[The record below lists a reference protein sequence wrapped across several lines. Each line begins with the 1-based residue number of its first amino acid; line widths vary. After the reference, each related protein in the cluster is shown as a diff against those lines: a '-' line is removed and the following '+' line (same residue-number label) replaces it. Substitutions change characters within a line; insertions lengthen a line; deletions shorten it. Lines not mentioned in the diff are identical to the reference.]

1 MPNAIPVVVE
11 ATAKRAFATAV
22 DWPGWCRGG
31 RDEAGA
37 LDALVAY
44 GRRYA
49 RVAERAGVAFGV
61 PDDASGFD
69 VVERL
74 PGGAGTDFGAPG
86 VQAALEEAPLGGD
99 ERTRLEGLLAAG
111 WLEFQAIAH
120 GARGRALRKG
130 PRGGGRELDAI
141 VEHAVGA
148 HEGYVR
154 RLGGAAPRLG
164 TVGEADLD
172 AAVHALLEATTAALD
187 ASERGELPAV
197 GPRGG
202 RMWPA
207 RFFIR
212 YAAWHVLDHAWEVE
226 DRVG

>member
-1 MPNAIPVVVE
+1 MPEAIPVVIE
-11 ATAKRAFATAV
+11 ATTKRAFATAV

-44 GRRYA
+44 GPRYA
-49 RVAERAGVAFGV
+49 RVADRAGVAFDA
-61 PDDASGFD
+61 PDDVARFD

-111 WLEFQAIAH
+111 WVEFIAIAH
-120 GARGRALRKG
+120 GARGHPLRKG

-148 HEGYVR
+148 HEGYIR
-154 RLGGAAPRLG
+154 TLGGAAPRLG

-172 AAVHALLEATTAALD
+172 PAVHALLQATTAALD

-202 RMWPA
+202 RRWPA

>member
-1 MPNAIPVVVE
+1 MPAAIPVVVE

-22 DWPGWCRGG
+22 EWPGWCRGG
-31 RDEAGA
+31 RDEASA

-44 GRRYA
+44 APRYA
-49 RVAERAGVAFGV
+49 RVAERAGVAFAV
-61 PDDASGFD
+61 PKDAARFA

-86 VQAALEEAPLGGD
+86 VQAALEDAPLEGD
-99 ERTRLEGLLAAG
+99 ERTRLEDLLAAC
-111 WLEFQAIAH
+111 WAELQAAAH
-120 GARGRALRKG
+120 GARGRELRKG

-141 VEHAVGA
+141 IRHAVGA
-148 HEGYVR
+148 HEGYIK
-154 RLGGAAPRLG
+154 RLGAPAPGLG
-164 TVGEADLD
+164 DVGEAELD
-172 AAVHALLEATTAALD
+172 AAVYALLQATTAGLD
-187 ASERGELPAV
+187 AAERGELASV

-202 RMWPA
+202 RRWPA

-212 YAAWHVLDHAWEVE
+212 YAAWHVLDHAWEIE